1 MFFRVYD
8 KNNVTV
14 LVDLIDRDIRD
25 VYVDESLEKGYKTL
39 SFMIKASRADKLEEE
54 QVIMTEDYRYV
65 ITELNKENND
75 YYYVFCDPD
84 LETLKAAPRLNFA
97 SLTQTAFN
105 TIAMAIIGCHWDV
118 IDKSTSKIKR
128 TVRADNDTA
137 YGICETVRT
146 VFNVEL
152 EYDTVRKEVII
163 YDKRGE
169 DKGFFITNEHDMSD
183 FQLQSSTHDFY
194 TMIYPYGKDGLTIES
209 VNDGLKYLEDYSY
222 CTRQKAIV
230 WIDQRYTIPENLRDD
245 AREKLAEMA
254 RPRRSYS
261 CKMASLEKKGLKLGD
276 SITFLDTNKKIKEKQ
291 RITSIKWT
299 PLRPEDTTIS
309 LSNVNISFTEK
320 QARLEKAA
328 QLIENNTDDAG
339 SVIAQIEWTGDLP
352 ANGKFTNI
360 TADTANII
368 NGQISELDS
377 TQATIGDLT
386 ANKAEIGEAHI
397 TKAIIDN
404 FDLGDAILEHLNATQ
419 IDVDKINFKEAV
431 GGVIQVDSIT
441 NVGQYVGYLT
451 AENFEAGAITSDKLT
466 VEDGFITNAM
476 IADATIT
483 SAKILELDAVKIT
496 AGTIDTNRLLITD
509 EFGNSIVFAINSA
522 NGTPQLSHTTID
534 GGSLTDRT
542 ITADKIL
549 ANSITSN
556 EIAAN
561 TIKGSNIEANTI
573 TSDNLAAGSITADK
587 IAADALTVGNMAPD
601 MQHFIENAGKGYVD
615 EQFEKFRTEQSQYL
629 GFSPATGLIV
639 GSQGTGM
646 QTQYTDSA
654 ILFFDNG
661 NEVASISNE
670 QLVIDKAKVK
680 TSLKIGHYRF
690 VPRVSGNL
698 SLIWEDEE

>member
-1 MFFRVYD
+1 MFLRVYD
-8 KNNVTV
+8 KNNANT
-14 LVDLIDRDIRD
+14 LVDLIDRDIKD
-25 VYVDESLEKGYKTL
+25 IYVDESLDKGYKTL

-65 ITELNKENND
+65 ITEFNKENND

-84 LETLKAAPRLNFA
+84 LETLKATPRLNFA
-97 SLTQTAFN
+97 SLTQTVAD
-105 TIAMAIIGCHWDV
+105 TIALAIVGCHWDV
-118 IDKSTSKIKR
+118 VDKSTSTIKR
-128 TVRADNDTA
+128 TVRAENDTA
-137 YGICETVRT
+137 FGICETAKT

-152 EYDTVRKEVII
+152 EYNTVRKEIVI

-209 VNDGLKYLEDYSY
+209 VNNGLKYLEDHSY
-222 CTRQKAIV
+222 CSRHKALV

-245 AREKLAEMA
+245 AREKLAELA

-276 SITFLDTNKKIKEKQ
+276 SIIFLDTNKKIKERQ

-299 PLRPEDTTIS
+299 PLTPENTSIT

-320 QARLEKAA
+320 QARLDKAA
-328 QLIENNTDDAG
+328 QLIENNTDDSGA
-339 SVIAQIEWTGDLP
+339 VIAQVEWTGDLP
-352 ANGKFTNI
+352 ENGKFNKLEV
-360 TADTANII
+360 DTASII
-368 NGQISELDS
+368 NETVSES
-377 TQATIGDLT
+377 KITQATIGDLT
-386 ANKAEIGEAHI
+386 ATTAEIGEAHI

-404 FDLGDAILEHLNATQ
+404 FDLGDAILEHLSAKQ
-419 IDVDKINFKEAV
+419 IDVDNINFKKATGET
-431 GGVIQVDSIT
+431 IQVDSIT
-441 NVGQYVGYLT
+441 NIGQYVGYIT
-451 AENFEAGAITSDKLT
+451 AENFEAGAITSDKIT

-476 IADATIT
+476 IADAAIT
-483 SAKILELDAVKIT
+483 SAKISELDAVKIT
-496 AGTIDTNRLLITD
+496 AGTVDTNRLLITD
-509 EFGNSIVFAINSA
+509 EFGNSIVFAINNS

-542 ITADKIL
+542 VTADKIV

-556 EIAAN
+556 EIATN
-561 TIKGSNIEANTI
+561 TIKGENISAKTI
-573 TSDNLAAGSITADK
+573 TSDKIAANAITADK
-587 IAADALTVGNMAPD
+587 IAANALTVGNMTPD
-601 MQHFIENAGKGYVD
+601 MREFIENAGKGYVD
-615 EQFEKFRTEQSQYL
+615 EKFEQFKQEQSQYI
-629 GFSPATGLIV
+629 GFSPSTGLII
-639 GSQGTGM
+639 GGQGTGM
-646 QTQYTDSA
+646 QTQYTDNA

-670 QLVIDKAKVK
+670 KLVIDKALIK